1 MGNTNL
7 QGLRVAIL
15 VTDGF
20 EQAELEKP
28 RAALDEA
35 GATTVVVSP
44 KDKTVLG
51 MNHIDKADEFIV
63 DQQIQQADPDD
74 FDAVLLPG
82 GAVNADALRMDQD
95 AQRFVQSCDAGGK
108 PIAVICHGPWL
119 LVSAGLVKGRHLTS
133 YNTIQDDIRNAGGI
147 WTDEQTVLDKNWVSS
162 RQPGDIPALN
172 EVMLGLFAKI
182 KEKSKS
188 ASRY

>member
-1 MGNTNL
+1 MGNVSL

-20 EQAELEKP
+20 EQVELEKP

-35 GATTVVVSP
+35 GAETVVVSP
-44 KDKTVLG
+44 KNRTVLG
-51 MNHIDKADEFIV
+51 MNHIDKGDEFIV
-63 DQQIQQADPDD
+63 DQQIEHSEPDD

-82 GAVNADALRMDQD
+82 GVVNADTLRMNED
-95 AQRFVQSCDAGGK
+95 ARRFVQACDANGK

-133 YNTIQDDIRNAGGI
+133 YHTVQDDIRNAGDG
-147 WTDEQTVLDKNWVSS
+147 WTDQEIVQDENWVSS
-162 RQPGDIPALN
+162 RNPDDIPAFN
-172 EVMLGLFAKI
+172 KAMLELFAGI
-182 KEKSKS
+182 QQKSKR
-188 ASRY
+188 AGQA